1 VRRRT
6 WGAPQL
12 NEFIPDA
19 VRLSHIFAQ
28 ATAPTFFLGAIAAFV
43 SLMTSRLSAVIE
55 RTRVLNAIPEDD
67 LRRAHLKADLERL
80 RRRAELLNAG
90 ILSSLRGGLCA
101 TLLLAIIFL
110 TEFIG
115 FKYAYGAG
123 LLFVVATYFLGVGLY
138 RFAQEA
144 KISVSS
150 ADEHL

>member
-1 VRRRT
+1 VVSK
-6 WGAPQL
+6 L

-19 VRLSHIFAQ
+19 VRLSQIFSQ

-43 SLMTSRLSAVIE
+43 SLMTSRLSVVID

-67 LRRAHLKADLERL
+67 QRRAHLRADLERL

-101 TLLLAIIFL
+101 TLLLALIFL
-110 TEFIG
+110 TEFMG

-123 LLFVVATYFLGVGLY
+123 LLFVVATYFLGVGLF

-144 KISVSS
+144 KISVSA

>member
-1 VRRRT
+1 MI
-6 WGAPQL
+6 
-12 NEFIPDA
+12 EFIPDA
-19 VRLSHIFAQ
+19 VRLSQIFSQ

-55 RTRVLNAIPEDD
+55 RIRVLNAISEDD
-67 LRRAHLKADLERL
+67 QKRAHLRGDMERL
-80 RRRAELLNAG
+80 RRRAYLLNNG

-101 TLLLAIIFL
+101 TLLLANIFV
-110 TEFIG
+110 TEFVG

-123 LLFVVATYFLGVGLY
+123 LLFVVATFFLGVGLF

-144 KISVSS
+144 RIAVSA